1 MKRLIASIAF
11 WLGFAIVS
19 YVYIDIAL
27 DILAN

>member
-1 MKRLIASIAF
+1 MNKIIALAAF